1 MIKLIASDIDGTLL
15 PEGTAQ
21 INPEIFNVI
30 EELKKKD
37 ILFAAA
43 SGRHY
48 ISMSKLFEPVKND
61 IIFITENGAYVTCR
75 GYTMLEQVVDWA
87 YVCQWV
93 REVRD
98 IPGASFTLDT
108 KEGFFTESSDKEFLD
123 LVRNGYNSDIMVM
136 EDVLEKELRI
146 NKMAIYRK
154 ENIKAVA
161 EMMVSRWEDRLHC
174 AVAGDIWLDF
184 MNLDTNKG
192 NAIRSIQEILKISPD
207 ETMVFGDN
215 QNDLEMIGSAVESYA
230 VGNAVEAVKKAAKYV
245 TDTNVNDGVLK
256 VLRTLLCKEGCSSQE

>member
-1 MIKLIASDIDGTLL
+1 MIKLVARDIDGTLL

-21 INPEIFNVI
+21 INPEIFKVI
-30 EELKKKD
+30 EELKKRD

-61 IIFITENGAYVTCR
+61 IIFITENGAYVSCR
-75 GYTMLEQVVDWA
+75 GYTMLEQIIDWQ

-93 REVRD
+93 KEARR

-108 KEGFFTESSDKEFLD
+108 KEGFYTESSDPEFLD
-123 LVRNGYNSDIMVM
+123 LVRNGYRSDITVV
-136 EDVLEKELRI
+136 EDALAKELRI

-154 ENIKAVA
+154 ENIGEVA
-161 EMMVSRWEDRLHC
+161 QMMIPRWEDRLHC
-174 AVAGDIWLDF
+174 VVSGDIWVDF
-184 MNLDTNKG
+184 MNQETNKG
-192 NAIRSIQEILKISPD
+192 NAIRSIQKTLKISPD

-215 QNDLEMIGSAVESYA
+215 HNDLEMIKSATESYA
-230 VGNAVEAVKKAAKYV
+230 VGNAADAVKKAAKYV
-245 TDTNVNDGVLK
+245 ADTNVNDGVLK
-256 VLRTLLCKEGCSSQE
+256 VLRTLL